1 MANAQYLLWVMIGT
15 LTLLS
20 IFIGVVVGRTKTP
33 RVGFATFAG
42 LWVFSCWR
50 YSFSRIKEHRLPHG
64 LCGKSVG

>member
-33 RVGFATFAG
+33 RVGFATFAV
-42 LWVFSCWR
+42 LWVFFLLAIFFLS
-50 YSFSRIKEHRLPHG
+50 H
-64 LCGKSVG
+64 